1 MSSLSFSPISKNLTK
16 NIGKVE
22 KKTQGIYFTPP
33 NIVTSMIERCLD
45 LNHPIKRVLEPSCGS
60 CEVINGLEKIYKN
73 IVIDGIEYNN
83 TIFSEI
89 KGLKY
94 NNTVTLQHLDYL
106 QYSPVEKYD
115 LIIGNPPYFVLPKK
129 KVDKK
134 YYPYFNGRPNIFL
147 LFIIK
152 ALDELKERGILAFV
166 LPKSFMNCYYYNK
179 LRTHIV
185 NKYTIVDITDH
196 SAAKYIDTGQDTI
209 VFILRNIRDLTG
221 TNAKFVLR
229 VDENIIFNT
238 PENIV
243 KLREYRVGATSL
255 GALKFE
261 VSVGNVVWNQVK
273 PLLSNDVDKT
283 RLIYSSD
290 IVNNALS
297 IKKYK
302 NLEKKNYIEKKGST
316 ELLLVV
322 NRGYGKGTYKFSYC
336 LIDTDKPYLV
346 ENHLI
351 CLRSVDKMSR
361 PLLLEKYKKIILSL
375 QSEKTREFITNYFG
389 NNAINT
395 KELRDIIPI
404 YIE

>member
-1 MSSLSFSPISKNLTK
+1 
-16 NIGKVE
+16 
-22 KKTQGIYFTPP
+22 
-33 NIVTSMIERCLD
+33 
-45 LNHPIKRVLEPSCGS
+45 
-60 CEVINGLEKIYKN
+60 
-73 IVIDGIEYNN
+73 
-83 TIFSEI
+83 
-89 KGLKY
+89 
-94 NNTVTLQHLDYL
+94 
-106 QYSPVEKYD
+106 
-115 LIIGNPPYFVLPKK
+115 
-129 KVDKK
+129 
-134 YYPYFNGRPNIFL
+134 
-147 LFIIK
+147 
-152 ALDELKERGILAFV
+152 
-166 LPKSFMNCYYYNK
+166 
-179 LRTHIV
+179 
-185 NKYTIVDITDH
+185 
-196 SAAKYIDTGQDTI
+196 
-209 VFILRNIRDLTG
+209 
-221 TNAKFVLR
+221 
-229 VDENIIFNT
+229 
-238 PENIV
+238 
-243 KLREYRVGATSL
+243 LREYRVGATSL